1 MKDST
6 KTILKGL
13 GIGLGVVAIGGV
25 VLYLV
30 NRSKD
35 GNKDEEK
42 TKSKDKNRKMIC
54 SHMAKCDLPQSSKA
68 QNNLKNIELLI
79 ENDIDII
86 ELDILITRDGVPI
99 LFHDNTLERTTNG
112 SGKVVDKTW
121 NELKGIRY
129 KDDATQGIYKLED
142 ALELLRNSK
151 KDIIFQLDKCE
162 PSEIK
167 RISSLGLLKGIEDKM
182 LCKSYSFSPN
192 QAYIDAGVKFM
203 PIIPPSYVGRMN
215 NERVIDEIVEKCRGF
230 EFCELSFGLQ
240 DTLVLNGTLARKMKD
255 IGCGLL
261 GVAITGIKTT
271 NPNINDSRWGDK
283 PSIWKVY
290 YEQMDCQVVM
300 TDRPIAVKKYLE
312 TIV

>member
-1 MKDST
+1 MKEST
-6 KTILKGL
+6 KTILKGV
-13 GIGLGVVAIGGV
+13 GIGLGVVAIGGMAI
-25 VLYLV
+25 YLI
-30 NRSKD
+30 N
-35 GNKDEEK
+35 
-42 TKSKDKNRKMIC
+42 KSKDDNKKDNGGGKSRSNKKMVC
-54 SHMAKCDLPQSSKA
+54 SHITKCDLPQASKA
-68 QNNLKNIELLI
+68 QNNLKNIQLLI
-79 ENDIDII
+79 DNDIQII
-86 ELDILITRDGVPI
+86 EMDILITRDGVPV
-99 LFHDNTLERTTNG
+99 LFHDDVLQRTTNG
-112 SGKVVDKTW
+112 SGKLIEKTW
-121 NELKGIRY
+121 NELKGLRY
-129 KDDATQGIYKLED
+129 RDDTSQGIYKLED
-142 ALELLRNSK
+142 ALELLRK
-151 KDIIFQLDKCE
+151 TDKDIIFQLDKCD

-167 RISSLGLLKGIEDKM
+167 RISELGLIKGIEDKI
-182 LCKSYSFSPN
+182 LCKSYSFTPN
-192 QAYIDAGVKFM
+192 QAYINAGVKFM

-215 NERVIDEIVEKCRGF
+215 NESVIDEIVNKCRGF

-240 DTLVLNGTLARKMKD
+240 DTLVLNGTLAKKMED